1 MIDRQEVSE
10 LFKQHDGGFVR
21 KRTFLKELSTM
32 VTFYYLRLASCRA
45 NFKTVALQQCFL
57 LNTKAAK
64 ACSTSHS
71 F

>member
-1 MIDRQEVSE
+1 MIDLLEVSE
-10 LFKQHDGGFVR
+10 LFFTTR